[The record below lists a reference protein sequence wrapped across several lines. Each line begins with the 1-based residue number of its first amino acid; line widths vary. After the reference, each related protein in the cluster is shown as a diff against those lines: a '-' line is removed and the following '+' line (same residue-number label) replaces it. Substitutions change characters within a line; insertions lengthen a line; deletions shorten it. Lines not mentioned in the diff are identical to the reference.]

1 MTRVLSLPLLILTK
15 GMKEKRVVVGFCSPV
30 ERGLLEA
37 RRALCPGATTPIA
50 AA

>member
-1 MTRVLSLPLLILTK
+1 MTRLLSLPLLILTK
-15 GMKEKRVVVGFCSPV
+15 GMKVAVLL
-30 ERGLLEA
+30 GLLPRGARAAGSA